1 MYSILHE
8 LLSDKKD
15 GVLFACFDIWHLT
28 YIFIALVTAA
38 VMLCCLKNKAAHTK
52 KKAAQTFLYAAFGL
66 YIADF
71 FFMPLAYNEI
81 DIEKLPF
88 HVCTAMCVMCFFS
101 YHNAFLKKYRI
112 SFALLGF
119 ISNLVYLIYPAGIM
133 WHQIGPLSYRVLQTL
148 TFHGLMTVYG
158 FLMLVY
164 YGKELQLKQCYRELP
179 ILIGM
184 TLWAML
190 GNSIYNGTS
199 EHYSHFIN
207 WFFVVRDPFYLFP
220 EAISPYIMPVIN
232 IALFFAVEMLVYLIL
247 YFFKK
252 KKAI

>member
-15 GVLFACFDIWHLT
+15 GVLFTCFSIPHII
-28 YIFIALVTAA
+28 YITAA
-38 VMLCCLKNKAAHTK
+38 LATALIVLYRFRHKSDAVKEKVTRC
-52 KKAAQTFLYAAFGL
+52 FLYTAFGL

-71 FFMPLAYNEI
+71 FLMPLAYNEI

-101 YHNAFLKKYRI
+101 YHSSFLSRYRI

-133 WHQIGPLSYRVLQTL
+133 WHQVGPLSYRVLQTL

-158 FLMLVY
+158 LLMLVY
-164 YGKELQLKQCYRELP
+164 EGKQLQFKKCYRELFV
-179 ILIGM
+179 LAGM

-199 EHYSHFIN
+199 EHYSHFFN
-207 WFFVVRDPFYLFP
+207 WFFVIQDPFYIFP
-220 EAISPYIMPVIN
+220 EKFSPYIMPVIN
-232 IALFFAVEMLVYLIL
+232 IAAFYAAEMVVYWIL
-247 YFFKK
+247 RRFTKEK
-252 KKAI
+252 SI